1 MRVESGHSPASEGKG
16 GGFWG
21 STPPY
26 GVKGSAGTLPLIAAD
41 FATYET
47 PPPPPAGIEF
57 NNTHL

>member
-1 MRVESGHSPASEGKG
+1 MRVESGHSPASEGG
-16 GGFWG
+16 GGDLG
-21 STPPY
+21 VHPPS

>member
-1 MRVESGHSPASEGKG
+1 MRVESGHSPASEGRG
-16 GGFWG
+16 GIWG
-21 STPPY
+21 PPPS

-47 PPPPPAGIEF
+47 PPPTPAGIEF